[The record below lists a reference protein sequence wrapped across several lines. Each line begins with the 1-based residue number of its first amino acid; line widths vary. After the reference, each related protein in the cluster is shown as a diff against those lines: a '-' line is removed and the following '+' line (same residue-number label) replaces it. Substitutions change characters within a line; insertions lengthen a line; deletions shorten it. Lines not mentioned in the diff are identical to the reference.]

1 MITALRS
8 LQFLILLFIELPALA
23 QDENQFIYNGFRG
36 ANLRL
41 DGLANVHSSGLLQ
54 LTNNSKQGTG
64 HAFYRLPLK
73 FDTSSSTLAH
83 SLSFSTNFIF
93 AMVPEYPTISGHGI
107 AFTISPS
114 MDFTQ
119 ALANQYLGLFNN
131 SLASNHLLAVEFDT
145 VKNPEFGDVNDNHV
159 GIDVGGLNSTASA
172 PVTYFSNKE
181 GTEKSLSLISG
192 NPIQVWIDYD
202 HEVEK
207 LLNVTIAPIRTPKP
221 NRPLLSTPINLSQI
235 LLDSMYVG
243 FSSSTGSI
251 ASNHYILGWS
261 FNKSGQAQ
269 NLDLSK
275 LPKLPRKRKSREK
288 MGLYI
293 TVSLMTASIL
303 LIITGTAYVVWRKKY
318 EEVREDWEQE
328 YGPQRFSYKDLYQA
342 TNGFKDREILG
353 AGGFGKVYRGVLPSS
368 NIEVA
373 VKKVSHDSKQGM
385 KEFVAEI
392 ASMGRLR
399 HRNLVQLLGYCR
411 RKGELLLVY
420 DYMPNGSLDKFLF
433 SNEKPNLNWAQR
445 YRILR
450 GVASGLLYL
459 HEEWEKVIL
468 HRDVKASNVLLDADL
483 NGRLGDF
490 GLARLYDHGTNP
502 QTTHVVGTVGYL
514 APELTRTGK
523 ATTSSDV
530 FAFGA
535 FMLEV
540 ACGRRPIDLQEL
552 PEDMILVDWI
562 FEMWKQG
569 AVLETSDPR
578 LGGVYVAEEMEL
590 VLKLGVLCSH
600 PDPAARPNMRQ
611 VIQYLDGDAILPDI
625 LLDAIKVGMVKKG
638 NVEASA
644 EIVMSSFPST
654 SGKVSTFSMSMYES
668 ELAPEGYKETARQHP
683 RAFPVVSEKHVVP
696 SSVKQENEKPPSSST
711 KTITETVSEKLAPA
725 YAVVSDATQTIASKI
740 AGLTVAT
747 PTAPETGEYAGSGT
761 RTSSGVSEA
770 GENASGSQQTWDKGV
785 SMKEYMMHKLEP
797 GEDEKA
803 LSQVIT
809 EAISPKKTPGDMGVV
824 EKVKDDVTSL
834 LHVEGFV
841 EVVPPISSIPP
852 KPK

>member
-1 MITALRS
+1 MKTSSSTMASVEPICVL
-8 LQFLILLFIELPALA
+8 
-23 QDENQFIYNGFRG
+23 
-36 ANLRL
+36 
-41 DGLANVHSSGLLQ
+41 GLANVHSTGLLQ
-54 LTNNSKQGTG
+54 LTNNSKQRTG
-64 HAFYRLPLK
+64 HAFYHLPLK
-73 FDTSSSTLAH
+73 FDTSSSRLAQ

-93 AMVPEYPTISGHGI
+93 AIVPEYPTIGGHGM

-119 ALANQYLGLFNN
+119 AQANQYLGLFNSSNN
-131 SLASNHLLAVEFDT
+131 SPASNHLFAVEFDI
-145 VKNPEFGDVNDNHV
+145 VKNLEVGDVNDNHV

-172 PVTYFSNKE
+172 PVTYFSNKD
-181 GTEKSLSLISG
+181 GTEKNLSLISG

-243 FSSSTGSI
+243 FSSSTGSSS
-251 ASNHYILGWS
+251 AANHYILGWS
-261 FNKSGQAQ
+261 FNK
-269 NLDLSK
+269 
-275 LPKLPRKRKSREK
+275 
-288 MGLYI
+288 I
-293 TVSLMTASIL
+293 SLMTLSIL

-318 EEVREDWEQE
+318 EEVREEWEQE
-328 YGPQRFSYKDLYQA
+328 YGPQRFSYKELYKA

-600 PDPAARPNMRQ
+600 TDPAARPNMRQ

-644 EIVMSSFPST
+644 EFVMSSFPST
-654 SGKVSTFSMSMYES
+654 SGKTSASSMSSNES
-668 ELAPEGYKETARQHP
+668 ILFRGR
-683 RAFPVVSEKHVVP
+683 
-696 SSVKQENEKPPSSST
+696 
-711 KTITETVSEKLAPA
+711 
-725 YAVVSDATQTIASKI
+725 
-740 AGLTVAT
+740 
-747 PTAPETGEYAGSGT
+747 
-761 RTSSGVSEA
+761 
-770 GENASGSQQTWDKGV
+770 
-785 SMKEYMMHKLEP
+785 
-797 GEDEKA
+797 
-803 LSQVIT
+803 
-809 EAISPKKTPGDMGVV
+809 
-824 EKVKDDVTSL
+824 
-834 LHVEGFV
+834 
-841 EVVPPISSIPP
+841 
-852 KPK
+852 